1 MLKEFKKVRQL
12 PGDPPRRW
20 FSDDY
25 FDLIVWM
32 EPGGGFWGFQLCYDL
47 EKKPRALTWS
57 KKYGYRHS
65 GIDDGEGVFGTAKN
79 SPVLVEDGLFDASS
93 MERRF
98 ARSAAELPADI
109 RDLVLEKIRAH
120 ERPGGREKK

>member
-1 MLKEFKKVRQL
+1 MLKELKKVRQL

-25 FDLIVWM
+25 FDLIVWL

-47 EKKPRALTWS
+47 GRSPRALTWS

-65 GIDDGEGVFGTAKN
+65 GIDDGESVFGMAKN
-79 SPVLVEDGLFDASS
+79 SPVLVADGLFDAPSI
-93 MERRF
+93 ERRF
-98 ARSAAELPADI
+98 ARSAAELPRDI
-109 RDLVLEKIRAH
+109 RELVLDRIRAH
-120 ERPGGREKK
+120 ERPVERKKK